1 MPTMNLLRQL
11 VCVSLLLGSA
21 LAATAAGAARFG
33 VEVKR
38 ESFLSGGRRISVE
51 TFAPQAAGRFPAVLV
66 LHSSAGTLFGKGEME
81 RFSRALAER
90 GMVAFFVRYFDRTGS
105 IFAGEKAIGEN
116 LHVWEDTVGDAM
128 NFAAAHPRVRRGS
141 IGIFGY
147 SLGAFLAVSTASR
160 DRRVGAV
167 AELAGGMFD
176 YLGGRLRRVPPT
188 LILYG
193 TADQRVDPRY
203 ARALEREARR
213 LGARPVVHAYPG
225 EGHVLSKPALAD
237 ASRRALDF
245 LTARLRTPKHCGQPG
260 ELQQLGVTFG
270 ML

>member
-1 MPTMNLLRQL
+1 MNLFRLL
-11 VCVSLLLGSA
+11 ICVSLLLGSS
-21 LAATAAGAARFG
+21 LTATAATTPRFG

-38 ESFLSGGRRISVE
+38 ESFLSGGRRISVVM
-51 TFAPQAAGRFPAVLV
+51 FAPESAGRFPGVLV

-90 GMVAFFVRYFDRTGS
+90 GTVAFFVRYFDRTGS
-105 IFAGEKAIGEN
+105 ILAGDKAIEKN
-116 LHVWEDTVGDAM
+116 LHVWEDTIGDAM
-128 NFAAAHPRVRRGS
+128 DFAAAHPRVRRGS

-193 TADQRVDPRY
+193 TADRRVDPRY

-213 LGARPVVHAYPG
+213 LGARPVVKSYPG
-225 EGHVLSKPALAD
+225 EGHVLTKPALAD
-237 ASRRALDF
+237 ASQCSLDF
-245 LTARLRTPKHCGQPG
+245 LIAQLRSARTSRH
-260 ELQQLGVTFG
+260 
-270 ML
+270 